1 MVILLVVSHTII
13 KDPYGT
19 YPTFSKNKKIK
30 KKKKIGYFFWEPINL
45 PKPNWIRHWVCHNSL
60 SKLKEHTV
68 KVAKTAFL
76 RSIKSLKVM

>member
-1 MVILLVVSHTII
+1 MIILFVVSHTII
-13 KDPYGT
+13 KDPYVT
-19 YPTFSKNKKIK
+19 YLAFSK
-30 KKKKIGYFFWEPINL
+30 KKKKKNKIGHFFWEPIKL